1 MGACQAIVDG
11 PPAARAGFGYIRD
24 RAAAPDRVP
33 GVGR

>member
-1 MGACQAIVDG
+1 MGAFQAIFDART
-11 PPAARAGFGYIRD
+11 AARSGFVYIRD